1 MRSYKRVRH
10 KSANKVKKKKKKE
23 QQEQKMSR
31 HSHWGSAKWWN
42 YKYKSNKSI
51 IK

>member
-1 MRSYKRVRH
+1 MRCFKRVRH
-10 KSANKVKKKKKKE
+10 KSANRVKKKKKE

-31 HSHWGSAKWWN
+31 VNRWGSVKCWN